1 MSNPKIDDEAENSR
15 HQSIGAKKTWSA
27 PALVLEVFS
36 IVLGV
41 LLALGLSEWAD
52 DRQNQALAKSAILNI
67 YGEIGSNLE
76 TLKIIHENNVQTVD
90 AIGQQPM
97 PESDESRSFIPGL
110 QLQET
115 AWEGLLATQLSSYVD
130 YDTLLS
136 LSQLYSIQR
145 VYKETGMQLSQS
157 AMNATAYATAV
168 GTKVDDRHFQEQF
181 IDYFLLLTQ
190 IEEQL
195 LSTYQV
201 ALEAQEF

>member
-1 MSNPKIDDEAENSR
+1 MIDDETVVSQ

-36 IVLGV
+36 IVIGV

-52 DRQNQALAKSAILNI
+52 DRQNKALANSALLNI

-76 TLKIIHENNVQTVD
+76 TLKIIHENNVLTVD
-90 AIGQQPM
+90 AIGLEPT
-97 PESDESRSFIPGL
+97 PESDGSRSFIPGL

-115 AWEGLLATQLSSYVD
+115 AWEGLLATGLSGHVD
-130 YDTLLS
+130 FDTLLS

-145 VYKETGMQLSQS
+145 VYKQTGMLLSES
-157 AMNATAYATAV
+157 AMSATAYAAAI
-168 GTKVDDRHFQEQF
+168 GTKLDDRHFQEQF
-181 IDYFLLLTQ
+181 IGYFQLLTQ

-195 LSTYQV
+195 LDTYQV
-201 ALEAQEF
+201 ALKKPEF